1 MRIKI
6 YQINP
11 DRDIN
16 RVRNERLSNL
26 QCCQG
31 SPGIQA
37 SLYDEVFNAEMD
49 FNGLEALYTQFNN
62 TGHPLYRGGQMKVS
76 DIIVTDDGAFYCD
89 RFGFAPVDFDVS
101 QTQKPENLMTVVYVE
116 PGRPAYVA
124 EVLHD
129 LEAEQR
135 AVAGERIDYLDNGDG
150 TLIINNE
157 DAKDMG
163 LPGNRRYGQGQV
175 IAGPFFVVGDA
186 GDSFRS
192 LTESEVMKYMA
203 RFAEPEDISPA
214 EVEAD
219 HFIAFY
225 SM

>member
-26 QCCQG
+26 ERCQG
-31 SPGIQA
+31 TPEIQA

-49 FNGLEALYTQFNN
+49 FNGLDALYTQFN
-62 TGHPLYRGGQMKVS
+62 TIGHPLHRGGQMKVS
-76 DIIVTDDGAFYCD
+76 DIIVTDDGAFYFD

-101 QTQKPENLMTVVYVE
+101 QAQKPENLMTVVYVE

-135 AVAGERIDYLDNGDG
+135 AVAGERIDYLDNGGG

>member
-11 DRDIN
+11 DRDTK
-16 RVRNERLSNL
+16 RVSHTRLSEL
-26 QCCQG
+26 ERIQG
-31 SPGIQA
+31 SANVQS
-37 SLYDEVFNAEMD
+37 SLYDEVFNAVLDTDNLED
-49 FNGLEALYTQFNN
+49 IYFLFNTD
-62 TGHPLYRGGQMKVS
+62 GHPLYRGGSMKVS
-76 DIIVTDDGAFYCD
+76 DVVVTDEGAFYCD
-89 RFGFAPVDFDVS
+89 SVGFKPVTFDES
-101 QTQKPENLMTVVYVE
+101 QTQKPDNLMTVVYVE

-192 LTESEVMKYMA
+192 LTESEVTKYMA
-203 RFAEPEDISPA
+203 RFAEPEEISPA

>member
-1 MRIKI
+1 MRVKI

-11 DRDIN
+11 DRDVN
-16 RVRNERLSNL
+16 RVMHERLSNL
-26 QCCQG
+26 ELCQG
-31 SPGIQA
+31 SPDIQA
-37 SLYDEVFNAEMD
+37 SLYDEVFSAEID
-49 FNGLEALYTQFNN
+49 FTGLEQLYTQFNT
-62 TGHPLYRGGQMKVS
+62 TGHPLHRGGQMKVS
-76 DIIVTDDGAFYCD
+76 DIVVTEEGAFYCD
-89 RFGFAPVDFDVS
+89 RFGFAPIDFDVS

-186 GDSFRS
+186 GDSFRP
-192 LTESEVMKYMA
+192 LTESEVTKYMA
-203 RFAEPEDISPA
+203 RFAEPEEISPA

>member
-26 QCCQG
+26 ERCQG

-37 SLYDEVFNAEMD
+37 SLYDEVFSAEMD
-49 FNGLEALYTQFNN
+49 FNGLEQLYIQFN
-62 TGHPLYRGGQMKVS
+62 TSGHPLHRGGQMKVS
-76 DIIVTDDGAFYCD
+76 DIVVTDDGAFYCD
-89 RFGFAPVDFDVS
+89 RFGFATVAFDET
-101 QTQKPENLMTVVYVE
+101 QTQKPGNLMTVVYVE

-157 DAKDMG
+157 DAKDME

-192 LTESEVMKYMA
+192 LTESEVTKYMA
-203 RFAEPEDISPA
+203 RFAQPEEISPA

>member
-1 MRIKI
+1 MRVKI

-11 DRDIN
+11 DRDVN
-16 RVRNERLSNL
+16 RVMHERLSNL
-26 QCCQG
+26 ELCQG
-31 SPGIQA
+31 SPIIQA
-37 SLYDEVFNAEMD
+37 SLYDEVFSAEID
-49 FNGLEALYTQFNN
+49 FTGLEQLYTQFNT
-62 TGHPLYRGGQMKVS
+62 TGHPLHRGGQMKVS
-76 DIIVTDDGAFYCD
+76 DIVVTDEGAFYCD
-89 RFGFAPVDFDVS
+89 RFGFAPVAFDAS
-101 QTQKPENLMTVVYVE
+101 QARKPDNLMTVVYVE

-129 LEAEQR
+129 LKAEQR

-157 DAKDMG
+157 DSKDMG

-175 IAGPFFVVGDA
+175 IAGPFFVVGDS
-186 GDSFRS
+186 GDDFRS
-192 LTESEVMKYMA
+192 LTESEVTKYMA
-203 RFAEPEDISPA
+203 QFAQPEDISPA

>member
-49 FNGLEALYTQFNN
+49 FNGLEALYTQFN
-62 TGHPLYRGGQMKVS
+62 TIGHPLHRGGQMKVS

-116 PGRPAYVA
+116 PGRPAYIA

-135 AVAGERIDYLDNGDG
+135 AVAGEQIDCLDNGDG
-150 TLIINNE
+150 TLLINNE

-192 LTESEVMKYMA
+192 LTESEVTKYMA
-203 RFAEPEDISPA
+203 RFAEPEQISPA

>member
-1 MRIKI
+1 MRVRI

-11 DRDIN
+11 DRDVN
-16 RVRNERLSNL
+16 RVKHERLSHL
-26 QCCQG
+26 ERLQG
-31 SPGIQA
+31 SPDVQA
-37 SLYDEVFNAEMD
+37 SIYDEVFSAEID
-49 FNGLEALYTQFNN
+49 FAGLEQLYTQFNT
-62 TGHPLYRGGQMKVS
+62 TGHPLHRGGQMQVS
-76 DIIVTDDGAFYCD
+76 DIVVTDEGAFYCD
-89 RFGFAPVDFDVS
+89 RFGFAAVAFDVS
-101 QTQKPENLMTVVYVE
+101 RTQKPDNLMTVVYVE

-124 EVLHD
+124 EVLQD
-129 LEAEQR
+129 LHAEQR

-157 DAKDMG
+157 DSKDMG

-175 IAGPFFVVGDA
+175 IAGPFFVVGDS
-186 GDSFRS
+186 GDKFRS
-192 LTESEVMKYMA
+192 LTESEVTKYMA
-203 RFAEPEDISPA
+203 RFAEPEDISPE

>member
-49 FNGLEALYTQFNN
+49 FNGLEALYTQFN
-62 TGHPLYRGGQMKVS
+62 TIGHPLHRGGQMKVS
-76 DIIVTDDGAFYCD
+76 DIIVTGDGAFYCD

-116 PGRPAYVA
+116 PGRPAYFA

-135 AVAGERIDYLDNGDG
+135 AVAGERIDCLDNGDG
-150 TLIINNE
+150 TLLINIE

-192 LTESEVMKYMA
+192 LTESEVTKYMA
-203 RFAEPEDISPA
+203 RFAQPEEISPA

>member
-49 FNGLEALYTQFNN
+49 FNGLEALYTQFNT
-62 TGHPLYRGGQMKVS
+62 TGHPLYRGDQMKVS

-157 DAKDMG
+157 DAKDIG

-192 LTESEVMKYMA
+192 LTESEVTKYMA

>member
-1 MRIKI
+1 MRVKI

-11 DRDIN
+11 DRDVN
-16 RVRNERLSNL
+16 RVMHERLSNL
-26 QCCQG
+26 ELCQG
-31 SPGIQA
+31 SPDIQA
-37 SLYDEVFNAEMD
+37 SIYDEVFSAEIE
-49 FNGLEALYTQFNN
+49 FTGLEQLYTQFNT
-62 TGHPLYRGGQMKVS
+62 TGHPLHRGGQMKVS
-76 DIIVTDDGAFYCD
+76 DIVVTDEGAFFCD
-89 RFGFAPVDFDVS
+89 RFGFAPVTFDAS
-101 QTQKPENLMTVVYVE
+101 QARKPDNLMTVVYVE

-129 LEAEQR
+129 LKAEQR
-135 AVAGERIDYLDNGDG
+135 AVAGERIDYLDNGNG

-157 DAKDMG
+157 DSKDMG

-175 IAGPFFVVGDA
+175 IAGPFFVVGDS
-186 GDSFRS
+186 GDDFRS
-192 LTESEVMKYMA
+192 LTESEVTKYMA
-203 RFAEPEDISPA
+203 RFAQPEDISPA

>member
-1 MRIKI
+1 MRVKI

-49 FNGLEALYTQFNN
+49 FNGLEALYTQFNT

-116 PGRPAYVA
+116 PDRPAYIA
-124 EVLHD
+124 EVIHD

-192 LTESEVMKYMA
+192 LTESEVTRYMA

>member
-49 FNGLEALYTQFNN
+49 FNGLEQLYTQFN
-62 TGHPLYRGGQMKVS
+62 TIGHPLYRGGQMKVS
-76 DIIVTDDGAFYCD
+76 DIAVTDDGAFYCD
-89 RFGFAPVDFDVS
+89 RFGFAPVDFDEA
-101 QTQKPENLMTVVYVE
+101 QTQKPDNLMTVVYVE

-135 AVAGERIDYLDNGDG
+135 AVAGERIDYLDNYDG

-192 LTESEVMKYMA
+192 LTESEVTKYMA

-219 HFIAFY
+219 LFIAFY